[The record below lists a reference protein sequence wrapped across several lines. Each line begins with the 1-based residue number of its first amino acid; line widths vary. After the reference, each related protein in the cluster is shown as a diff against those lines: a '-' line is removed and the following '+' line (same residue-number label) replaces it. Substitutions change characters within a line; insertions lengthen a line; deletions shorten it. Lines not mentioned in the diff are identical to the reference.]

1 MSIIESIITAMFCLS
16 LVFIVL
22 FILCAMVKLLSLV
35 VGIKSGG
42 KTGVKASEVPEGTG
56 KENTGTVQVSTGE
69 LKLKNVDEKTAALI
83 MAIVS
88 DESKIPLSELCF
100 KSIKAV
106 D

>member
-1 MSIIESIITAMFCLS
+1 MSIFNSIIVALFCFLFVFVVLAILFSLIRLLPTALD
-16 LVFIVL
+16 LVYRRKK
-22 FILCAMVKLLSLV
+22 AAED
-35 VGIKSGG
+35 IKS
-42 KTGVKASEVPEGTG
+42 VKESNIEDWNRVQASY
-56 KENTGTVQVSTGE
+56 GE

-88 DESKIPLSELCF
+88 DESGIPLQELQF